1 MSVPISFPP
10 DEVHLWCARLD
21 VPPEVL
27 AALERTLAA
36 DERRRAE
43 RLHREGER
51 ARWVA
56 ARGILR
62 DVLARSLGTEAARL
76 AFRVG
81 ERGKPLL
88 VGSAASAD
96 LHFNLSHGG
105 GLLLVALARGREV
118 GVDVE
123 QLARPA
129 PWERIARRFFSASEQ
144 RALAAAAAEGRR
156 ALFFRMWTRREA
168 LGKALGEGVFH
179 SLRGGLAA
187 DPERPPA
194 GWWMY
199 ESEPAPGYTAALAV
213 EGSKPRLVRR
223 TWRARTESSLP
234 VAR

>member
-1 MSVPISFPP
+1 MSGATPFPP
-10 DEVHLWCARLD
+10 DEVHLWSARLD

-27 AALERTLAA
+27 AALEPTLAA

-43 RLHREGER
+43 RMGRDRDR

-62 DVLARSLGTEAARL
+62 DILARSLRMEAARL
-76 AFRVG
+76 GFRVG

-88 VGSAASAD
+88 AGSTD

-105 GLLLVALARGREV
+105 DLLLVALARRRAV

-123 QLARPA
+123 HLARPA
-129 PWERIARRFFSASEQ
+129 PWERISRRFFSASEQ
-144 RALAAAAAEGRR
+144 RALAAAAPDERR
-156 ALFFRMWTRREA
+156 ALFFRIWTRREA

-179 SLRGGLAA
+179 SLRGGAMA
-187 DPERPPA
+187 DPERAPA
-194 GWWMY
+194 GWWVH

-213 EGSKPRLVRR
+213 EGREARLVRR
-223 TWRARTESSLP
+223 TWRARTESALP
-234 VAR
+234 VAG